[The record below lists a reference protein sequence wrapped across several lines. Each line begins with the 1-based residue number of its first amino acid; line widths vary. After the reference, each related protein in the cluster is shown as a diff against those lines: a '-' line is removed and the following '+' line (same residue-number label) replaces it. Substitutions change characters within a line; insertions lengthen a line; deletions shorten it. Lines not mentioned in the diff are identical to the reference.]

1 MQDISGYFSD
11 QESLNALKAS
21 TNDYI
26 SYSIG
31 FLNKK
36 LTNIENNFNKRI
48 DDLNISIKIIDE
60 KFNVLKND
68 VKKLSF
74 IKWLKIRFFGYEI

>member
-11 QESLNALKAS
+11 QDSLNALKAS

-26 SYSIG
+26 SYSIE